1 MSNKTEAQK
10 QIDRAERESLKQE
23 FLTRWRQLNGPDLQE
38 EFEFSPT
45 RGWRFDFAH
54 LPSLTAIEIEGG
66 TWSGGRH
73 TRGKGYSE
81 DCQKYNAAVHLN
93 WRLFRFTSD
102 MLAND
107 PVGHLLP
114 VIELIR
120 S

>member
-93 WRLFRFTSD
+93 WRLFRLTSD
-102 MLAND
+102 MLTND

-114 VIELIR
+114 VIELMR